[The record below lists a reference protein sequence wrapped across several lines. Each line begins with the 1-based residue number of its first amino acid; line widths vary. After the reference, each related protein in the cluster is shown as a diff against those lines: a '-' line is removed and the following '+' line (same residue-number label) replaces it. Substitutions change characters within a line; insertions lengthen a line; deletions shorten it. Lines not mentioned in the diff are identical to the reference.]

1 MRWLSGR
8 RLLWALSVS
17 LLAHLLMVAG
27 TEFSLPDWTQDQDHI
42 VVTLAPPPPRP
53 AEKSVEKPTEKPA
66 PKAAVKAQPKPAK
79 ARKST
84 SEPLAEP
91 LPPPEPLPPSPEPV
105 VQPVLGPV
113 QPDVAATP
121 VEPLPVAET
130 APELMPIADE
140 PTTIP
145 SPPKRVEIEFAG
157 FNGSKGSGKQLF
169 ELTDDGH
176 YKLSG
181 EMSMPVVLFIS
192 GSIEQYSE
200 GLITPSGLQPVTFQQ
215 KTTGSK
221 RQLANFDWAANRV
234 TLDTGKRTDVLDLPP
249 GTQDFLSF
257 MYQFMF
263 IPPLDDM
270 RLNIVTGKKLKTYVY
285 EFEGEESLASKIGAL
300 RTVHIAR
307 TTNDGDEKTELWL
320 AADHRHLPVRIR
332 KTDKDGA
339 AIDLIATRLNITEQ

>member
-1 MRWLSGR
+1 MRWLYGR
-8 RLLWALSVS
+8 RLLWALAVS
-17 LLAHLLMVAG
+17 LLVHLLMVAG

-42 VVTLAPPPPRP
+42 VVTLAPLPPPKP
-53 AEKSVEKPTEKPA
+53 IKKPTEKPA
-66 PKAAVKAQPKPAK
+66 PKPTVQNQPKPTKAK
-79 ARKST
+79 KANPK
-84 SEPLAEP
+84 
-91 LPPPEPLPPSPEPV
+91 PPEPPPSTPEPV
-105 VQPVLGPV
+105 VPSSPI
-113 QPDVAATP
+113 ATP
-121 VEPLPVAET
+121 VVATAPVEPPPVAEP
-130 APELMPIADE
+130 APELAPIADE
-140 PTTIP
+140 PVAIP
-145 SPPKRVEIEFAG
+145 SPPKRVEIEFSG

-192 GSIEQYSE
+192 GSIEQHSE
-200 GLITPSGLQPVTFQQ
+200 GLVTPKGLQPVSFQQ

-221 RQLANFDWAANRV
+221 RQLANFDWTANRV

-263 IPPLDDM
+263 VPPLDDM
-270 RLNIVTGKKLKTYVY
+270 RLNIVTGKKLKTYLY
-285 EFEGEESLASKIGAL
+285 EFEGEESLTTKMGAL
-300 RTVHIAR
+300 HTVHIAR

-339 AIDLIATRLNITEQ
+339 AIDLIATRLNIIEQ

>member
-8 RLLWALSVS
+8 RLLWALAVS
-17 LLAHLLMVAG
+17 LLVHLLMVAG
-27 TEFSLPDWTQDQDHI
+27 TEFSLPDWARDQDRI
-42 VVTLAPPPPRP
+42 VVMLAPLPPP
-53 AEKSVEKPTEKPA
+53 KPVEKPA
-66 PKAAVKAQPKPAK
+66 PKPVAQDQPKPTRTKK
-79 ARKST
+79 ASPKPPEPPEPPPAT
-84 SEPLAEP
+84 SEPVAQP
-91 LPPPEPLPPSPEPV
+91 APAATAPV
-105 VQPVLGPV
+105 V
-113 QPDVAATP
+113 ATVP
-121 VEPLPVAET
+121 VETPPVVEP
-130 APELMPIADE
+130 APELPPIPDE
-140 PTTIP
+140 PVTIP
-145 SPPKRVEIEFAG
+145 PPPKRVEIEFSG

-192 GSIEQYSE
+192 GSIEQHSV
-200 GLITPSGLQPVTFQQ
+200 GLVTPKGLQPISFQQ

-221 RQLANFDWAANRV
+221 RQLANFDWTANRV

-263 IPPLDDM
+263 VPPLDDM
-270 RLNIVTGKKLKTYVY
+270 RLNIVTGKKLKTYLY
-285 EFEGEESLASKIGAL
+285 EFEGEESLTTKMGAFH
-300 RTVHIAR
+300 TVHIAR

-320 AADHRHLPVRIR
+320 SVDHRHLPVRIR